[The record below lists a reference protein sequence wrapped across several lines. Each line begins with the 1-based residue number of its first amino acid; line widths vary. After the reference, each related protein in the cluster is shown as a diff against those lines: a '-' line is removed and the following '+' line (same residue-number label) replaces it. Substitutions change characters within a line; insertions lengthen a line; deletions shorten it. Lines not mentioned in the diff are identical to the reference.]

1 MRRPAGCCMRQAL
14 NASQRIAVIEVRNLT
29 GEASQAGA
37 DLRADLHVHV
47 KPPPRRIRLNEAAP
61 TCHTHAP
68 VRRSCSA
75 VLLQG

>member
-1 MRRPAGCCMRQAL
+1 M
-14 NASQRIAVIEVRNLT
+14 IEVRNLT

-47 KPPPRRIRLNEAAP
+47 QPPPRRVRLSEAAP

-68 VRRSCSA
+68 VSPFCCIEGMCFMVWGLRQDRA
-75 VLLQG
+75 VCTDPLV